1 MILETR
7 FKRFL
12 SIGLIL
18 SVSTIFASC
27 ASAPRTKWTDKTM
40 RVMIDP
46 DSISADHHVA
56 IQKALVESGKWFVVD
71 RAKGYQAL
79 KAEQE
84 RLHRDEEDR
93 YADREKYAHW
103 GKMYGVGGIV
113 VAAAQCKKKQ
123 GFFFGGWSLVCK
135 QYLSIVD
142 ANTGEV
148 IAAIE
153 EENSSDSVEIVPTW
167 DDAVAKLNSAYP
179 DAYKAMQTSERI
191 ENYKELSAEEAQR
204 ARERKPANLGN

>member
-1 MILETR
+1 MKI
-7 FKRFL
+7 L
-12 SIGLIL
+12 SILFMAWFLVVFTG
-18 SVSTIFASC
+18 C
-27 ASAPRTKWTDKTM
+27 ASQPRTQWTDKTM

-56 IQKALVESGKWFVVD
+56 IQKALVQSGKWFVVD
-71 RAKGYQAL
+71 RAQGYQAL

-84 RLHRDEEDR
+84 RLHRDEQDR

-142 ANTGEV
+142 SNTGEV
-148 IAAIE
+148 IAAIDD
-153 EENSSDSVEIVPTW
+153 ENDSSDAEFVPGW
-167 DDAVAKLNSAYP
+167 EDAVAKLNSAYP
-179 DAYKAMQTSERI
+179 DSFKSHKTSERL
-191 ENYKELSAEEAQR
+191 ENYKDLSAEEAQR
-204 ARERKPANLGN
+204 QRERTPASQK